1 MTMDKVQIIR
11 NAKGEAAYA
20 VVPWDEYERLRDAGE
35 EDAQLIRLGNAA
47 RHDETFP
54 AEVAKRLVAGEPA
67 LKVIREWRGMTQNAV
82 SRKSG
87 VATQYIS
94 QIERGAR
101 NMGKKVAAKLAKAL
115 SVSPD
120 VLLD

>member
-1 MTMDKVQIIR
+1 MDKIQIIR
-11 NAKGEAAYA
+11 NAKGEATFA
-20 VVPWDEYERLRDAGE
+20 VVPWDEYERLRDAAE
-35 EDAQLIRLGNAA
+35 EDAQLIKLGSAA
-47 RHDETFP
+47 RGDEAFP
-54 AEVAKRLVAGEPA
+54 SDVAKRLVAGEPV
-67 LKVIREWRGMTQNAV
+67 LKVIREWRGMTQSAV

-115 SVSPD
+115 SVSPA